1 MTHVVGCMRITK
13 HDPKVKSRLDWC
25 AKCKFPI
32 AVALSTP
39 VFDDAV
45 YMCMSCIPWDEV
57 NEISPITLEQ
67 IADIKQV
74 LERENGN

>member
-67 IADIKQV
+67 VADIRQV
-74 LERENGN
+74 WERENGN